1 MRIMGRP
8 RALFAV
14 LTTGVLLAGCGAG
27 PSQVDSAAIV
37 GDRSVPLEA
46 VQQEIGWLLDNS
58 PDAQQAQQ
66 QRKLDLNARMVVDGR
81 ILHELISTAAQR
93 EGLRADPVQVNE
105 LIERSGGAAA
115 IAPRVNTSA
124 ERVPEFVS
132 DFLLTQQLGA
142 KYAAS
147 LSVDVIGTVITEESP
162 GSTAKDQALALA
174 KKIAEQPERAG
185 EVISESNY
193 RVLDQPLSV
202 AQTQGEQ
209 SGAEA
214 LPGSA
219 LFGAKPGT
227 VVAVQPSQQQAG
239 WLVALVK
246 GRNTAAQGPQTPI
259 APDSEAVYQLGKRLL
274 QPIAEEFGVRVNPR
288 YGVWDIAS
296 MSVLPNADEATGY
309 QFPAKAVQPLR
320 P

>member
-14 LTTGVLLAGCGAG
+14 LTTGLLLAGCGSG

-37 GDRSVPLEA
+37 GDRSVPLES
-46 VQQEIGWLLDNS
+46 VQREITWLLENS

-66 QRKLDLNARMVVDGR
+66 QRKLDLNARVVVDGR
-81 ILHELISTAAQR
+81 ILHELLAVAAQR
-93 EGLRADPVQVNE
+93 EGLRADPAQVNE

-115 IAPRVNTSA
+115 IAPRVNTSV

-132 DFLLTQQLGA
+132 DFLMTQELGA
-142 KYAAS
+142 KYASS
-147 LSVDVIGTVITEESP
+147 LAVDVIGTVITEESP

-174 KKIAEQPERAG
+174 KKIADQPARAG
-185 EVISESNY
+185 EVISESKL
-193 RVLDQPLSV
+193 RVLQQPLTV
-202 AQTQGEQ
+202 AATQGEQ
-209 SGAEA
+209 GGAEA

-227 VVAVQPSQQQAG
+227 VVVVQPSQQQAG
-239 WLVALVK
+239 WFVALVK
-246 GRNTAAQGPQTPI
+246 DRTTTSAAPQTPI

-274 QPIAEEFGVRVNPR
+274 QPIAEELGIKVNPR
-288 YGVWDIAS
+288 YGVWDAAS
-296 MSVLPNADEATGY
+296 MAVLPNAEEATGY

>member
-8 RALFAV
+8 RALVAV
-14 LTTGVLLAGCGAG
+14 LTTGLLLAGCGAG
-27 PSQVDSAAIV
+27 PSQVDSAVII
-37 GDRSVPLEA
+37 GDRSVPLES
-46 VQQEIGWLLDNS
+46 VQQEVSWLLKNS

-66 QRKLDLNARMVVDGR
+66 QRKLDLNARVVVDGR
-81 ILHELISTAAQR
+81 IMHELISIAAQR
-93 EGLRADPVQVNE
+93 EGLRADPMQVNE

-115 IAPRVNTSA
+115 IAPRVNTSV

-132 DFLLTQQLGA
+132 DFLLTQELGA
-142 KYAAS
+142 KYASS
-147 LSVDVIGTVITEESP
+147 LSVDVVGTVITEEAP

-174 KKIAEQPERAG
+174 KKIADQPARAG
-185 EVISESNY
+185 EVISESSY
-193 RVLDQPLSV
+193 RVLEQPLNV
-202 AQTQGEQ
+202 AATQGEQ

-227 VVAVQPSQQQAG
+227 VVVVQPSQQQAG
-239 WLVALVK
+239 WFVALVK
-246 GRNTAAQGPQTPI
+246 NRTTASSAPQTPI

-274 QPIAEEFGVRVNPR
+274 QPIAEELGIKVNPR
-288 YGVWDIAS
+288 YGVWDVAS
-296 MSVLPNADEATGY
+296 MAVLPNADEATGY

>member
-14 LTTGVLLAGCGAG
+14 LTTGLVLAGCGSG

-37 GDRSVPLEA
+37 GDRSVPLES
-46 VQQEIGWLLDNS
+46 VQQEINWLLQNS

-66 QRKLDLNARMVVDGR
+66 QRKLDLNARVVVDGR
-81 ILHELISTAAQR
+81 ILHELLAVAAQR
-93 EGLRADPVQVNE
+93 EGLRVDPVQVNE

-115 IAPRVNTSA
+115 IAPRVNTSV

-132 DFLLTQQLGA
+132 DFLMTQELGA
-142 KYAAS
+142 KYASS
-147 LSVDVIGTVITEESP
+147 LSVDVVGTVITEESP

-174 KKIAEQPERAG
+174 KKIAEQPARAG
-185 EVISESNY
+185 EVISESNL
-193 RVLDQPLSV
+193 RVLQQPLNL
-202 AQTQGEQ
+202 AATQGEQ
-209 SGAEA
+209 GGAEA

-227 VVAVQPSQQQAG
+227 VVVVQPSQQQAG
-239 WLVALVK
+239 WFVALVK
-246 GRNTAAQGPQTPI
+246 DRTTTSAAPQTPI

-274 QPIAEEFGVRVNPR
+274 QPIAEELGIKVNPR
-288 YGVWDIAS
+288 YGVWDAAS
-296 MSVLPNADEATGY
+296 MAVLPNPDEATGY
-309 QFPAKAVQPLR
+309 QFPVKAVQPLR